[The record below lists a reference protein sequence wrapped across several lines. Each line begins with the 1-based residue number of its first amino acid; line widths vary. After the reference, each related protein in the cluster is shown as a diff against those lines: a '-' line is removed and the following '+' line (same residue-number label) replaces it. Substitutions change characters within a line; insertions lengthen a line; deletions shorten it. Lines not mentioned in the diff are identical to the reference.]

1 MLMQVAIGSLRLD
14 AAVSEILPWYRKD
27 TGSRITIEQLLRHTS
42 GLPPDYGA
50 PEVGDGEAAARHADP
65 KAFAQGV
72 CRRALVSE
80 PGTRWNYSNCGHI
93 LLGLI
98 LEQITARS
106 FDEILQSQLLRP
118 LEMNDSGMD
127 KNNLVHLGG
136 CGIPAPSWTSVC
148 TWPVD

>member
-1 MLMQVAIGSLRLD
+1 MQIAIGNLRLD
-14 AAVSEILPWYRKD
+14 ATVSEILPWYRKD
-27 TGSRITIEQLLRHTS
+27 TGSRITIERLLRHTS

-50 PEVGDGEAAARHADP
+50 PEFGDGEAAARHAEP
-65 KAFAQGV
+65 KALAQSV
-72 CRRALVSE
+72 CQRALVSE
-80 PGTRWNYSNCGHI
+80 PGTRWNYSNCGYI

-127 KNNLVHLGG
+127 KKQLGAFRWC

-148 TWPVD
+148 TWPVY